1 MSESIE
7 SGTTGHVFAG
17 VEGGATNSVCV
28 VLDEKCVV
36 LGRSTGGCT
45 NPYLLSPEEVA
56 EEITAMLDRAA
67 EAGGLSR
74 DVVYSG
80 VGLTLSGGEKGS
92 MADALKA
99 ALASHPRGGERVV
112 GSLVVVNDTIGPI
125 AAATAEGSGV
135 CLISGTGSNCRA
147 VLPGGDMVGAGGWGH
162 LLGDEGSAYDLA
174 ATAIRALLRAKDSL
188 EVGGVEEGCDLEAV
202 ERAVVAYFGLEEAGL
217 EGLLPVFYSD
227 FVKAN
232 IAGLTKELG
241 EVARGGD
248 AFAQTL
254 FARTGRLLAS
264 HVAAIA
270 PKLPVGMKEG
280 SGGGLQ
286 IVATGSVFKSWD
298 LLSAAFVET
307 LEPVVPAFT
316 LVVLSETC
324 ALGAARLAAQA
335 ASIPFAYDSAPYVT
349 VLHSHQ

>member
-1 MSESIE
+1 MS
-7 SGTTGHVFAG
+7 GYVFAG
-17 VEGGATNSVCV
+17 VEGGATNSLCV
-28 VLDEKCVV
+28 LLDENCVV

-45 NPYLLSPEEVA
+45 NPYLLSAEEVA
-56 EEITAMLDRAA
+56 EEILTMLDAAA
-67 EAGGLSR
+67 EAGGLSA

-92 MADALKA
+92 MAAALKA
-99 ALASHPRGGERVV
+99 ALAGHPRGGERVV
-112 GSLVVVNDTIGPI
+112 AALVVVNDTIGPI
-125 AAATAEGSGV
+125 AAATPEGTGV

-174 ATAIRALLRAKDSL
+174 ATAIRAVLRAKDGL
-188 EVGGVEEGCDLEAV
+188 KVGGVGEEEGSSHEAV
-202 ERAVVAYFGLEEAGL
+202 ERAVVAYFGLEEEGL